1 MTIPAASSILGTF
14 DGGEAREDET
24 ERTGL
29 RPTYYNEMFDEAGSL
44 RETYAPLIE
53 VYRNLGEE
61 EFHRRTGLARQRLGG

>member
-1 MTIPAASSILGTF
+1 
-14 DGGEAREDET
+14 
-24 ERTGL
+24 
-29 RPTYYNEMFDEAGSL
+29 MFDEAGSL